1 MTMKGNVTFKLC
13 DNNKKK
19 MTLSVT
25 SDAVSNH

>member
-1 MTMKGNVTFKLC
+1 MTMNGNVTIKLC
-13 DNNKKK
+13 DNNTKK